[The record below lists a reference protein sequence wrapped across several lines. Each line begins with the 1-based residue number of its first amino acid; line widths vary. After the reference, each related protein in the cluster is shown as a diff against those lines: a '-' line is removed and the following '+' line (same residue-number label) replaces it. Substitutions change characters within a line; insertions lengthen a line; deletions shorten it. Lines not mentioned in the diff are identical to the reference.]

1 MCDDHGASDPGQVVG
16 VVPAGDAGGP
26 GAARRVVAGG
36 GTGRPAKLHADKGYD
51 YEHLRKRLRARNIV
65 PRIVRRGIE
74 TSSAPAES
82 PGEVR

>member
-1 MCDDHGASDPGQVVG
+1 MGDDHGASDPGQVVG
-16 VVPAGDAGGP
+16 VVPAGGAGAP

-65 PRIVRRGIE
+65 PRIARRGIE
-74 TSSAPAES
+74 TLICS
-82 PGEVR
+82 RRITR

>member
-1 MCDDHGASDPGQVVG
+1 M
-16 VVPAGDAGGP
+16 
-26 GAARRVVAGG
+26 VAGG

-74 TSSAPAES
+74 TLICS
-82 PGEVR
+82 RRITR

>member
-16 VVPAGDAGGP
+16 VVPAGGAGGP

-65 PRIVRRGIE
+65 PRIARRGIE
-74 TSSAPAES
+74 TLICF
-82 PGEVR
+82 RRITR